1 MQSQILFALDI
12 ARERQQRAIE
22 QASID
27 RRFERPRSSIRRSVG
42 RRFIALGHRI
52 AAEPTLELARSR

>member
-1 MQSQILFALDI
+1 MQSHILFALDI
-12 ARERQQRAIE
+12 ARERREQAIE

-27 RRFERPRSSIRRSVG
+27 RRFARPRSSIRRSVG

>member
-12 ARERQQRAIE
+12 ARERQLRAIE

-27 RRFERPRSSIRRSVG
+27 RRFARPRSSIRLSVG
-42 RRFIALGHRI
+42 RRFIALGQRI
-52 AAEPTLELARSR
+52 AAEPSLELARSR